1 MSKKLVI
8 VESPAKAK
16 TIGGYLGADYIV
28 ESSIGRIRDIPGV
41 IVQGRYDMVCPPI
54 SAFELHRA
62 WPGSELKLVAD
73 GGHALSEPG
82 ITAELLMA
90 TDAARAGS
98 QQAAE

>member
-1 MSKKLVI
+1 MSGQNGKGRRGFLAEDGQILRDV
-8 VESPAKAK
+8 
-16 TIGGYLGADYIV
+16 
-28 ESSIGRIRDIPGV
+28 GRIRDIPGV

-62 WPGSELKLVAD
+62 WPGSELKMVAD

-90 TDAARAGS
+90 TDAARVGHAE
-98 QQAAE
+98 AAE